1 MFKELISA
9 VLRSCTNLQIHK
21 YKFSNA
27 KTTIDDD
34 DGLRWLPVRAINQA
48 AVRVLQQQLCG
59 SYQWFSIT
67 PQPNP
72 IWQEITPNSHNPIF
86 DKKYCP
92 GCSLCKCAV
101 KDRDRVHD
109 RLTWGHSKHRRETA
123 FIVKGSPPSG
133 FPFVF
138 QEDIPL
144 LQNNK
149 YKYMYVHEGPSLR
162 ASLSERNGISRL
174 QKLSWEL
181 TIFFHDRPWE
191 IIFFFS
197 SRHMSSSR
205 FSFSSEIKWTNT
217 SSRLDSWDWLKEKN
231 LVLKVKIGFS
241 LPSAL

>member
-1 MFKELISA
+1 MNCHQKERCKTSSLGICGCSKCSA
-9 VLRSCTNLQIHK
+9 LQCWHVAPICRWHK
-21 YKFSNA
+21 HKFSNA

-34 DGLRWLPVRAINQA
+34 DGLRWLPARAINQA

-109 RLTWGHSKHRRETA
+109 WLTWGHSKQRRETA

-149 YKYMYVHEGPSLR
+149 YKYMYVHEGPSLG
-162 ASLSERNGISRL
+162 ASLSERNGISRS
-174 QKLSWEL
+174 QKLSWKL
-181 TIFFHDRPWE
+181 TIFFHDWPWE
-191 IIFFFS
+191 IIFYFS
-197 SRHMSSSR
+197 SRHMS
-205 FSFSSEIKWTNT
+205 
-217 SSRLDSWDWLKEKN
+217 
-231 LVLKVKIGFS
+231 
-241 LPSAL
+241 